1 MKGLSLLVLIAF
13 VLVGPV
19 VGWAQTPPAGQ
30 PPAGSP
36 PATSPAQ
43 PGGAG
48 GTTTVPDSTTP
59 KSPAPAPP
67 GSTAPAAPGSSAP
80 ATPGSTAPA
89 TPGSSAPDTA
99 APRAQTPG
107 TPATPGDRAADT
119 DNRILGLSPLAATI
133 LGLVV
138 LGLIVA
144 LMVGRRRDRD
154 VIVESRVD
162 AGVGPDRPLDT
173 YESEIER
180 ERRRRA
186 S

>member
-1 MKGLSLLVLIAF
+1 MRGLSLLVLVAF

-19 VGWAQTPPAGQ
+19 VSWAQSSQSPPSGQ
-30 PPAGSP
+30 APAGSAP
-36 PATSPAQ
+36 ATPPSGQAPAGSTPATPPSAQPGAPATSP
-43 PGGAG
+43 GA
-48 GTTTVPDSTTP
+48 TVPDSTTP
-59 KSPAPAPP
+59 R
-67 GSTAPAAPGSSAP
+67 TQAP
-80 ATPGSTAPA
+80 ATPGGT
-89 TPGSSAPDTA
+89 APDTT

-107 TPATPGDRAADT
+107 TPATPGDRAADA

-133 LGLVV
+133 LGLVI

-144 LMVGRRRDRD
+144 LVVGRGRGDRD
-154 VIVESRVD
+154 VIVESRVEP
-162 AGVGPDRPLDT
+162 GVGPDRPLDT